1 MATNQLS
8 KDLGQCR
15 KLSLETLRRFSVS
28 NVEDG
33 WQWPT
38 IGKQG
43 GRALRWKSYY
53 STREDAPEQYQEHW
67 AKYRWKPSKPGEGFE
82 YFSVGGLVGSIAADG
97 GTLYLVGGEVD
108 VMTMY
113 EVELPNTTCFFGE
126 GNAPS
131 ALAADLQA
139 WGVTHV
145 CMYPDRD
152 LAGLNS
158 AIKVRDMLQG
168 SGIKVEVKC
177 LPFEYRDKHG
187 QDMSDYWQGWD
198 GSKAAFRLSLLD
210 LPDWPLP
217 EPQELPVQKEL
228 KAREDAEDL
237 PEKFKADVLA
247 ALGGQ
252 PKFNSEGWTLRNVKC
267 PFHDDQT
274 ASASWNAAGFLYCHG
289 PCAQTYNGKTV
300 GECLNILLADYYDQ
314 PKNASK
320 SLIKG
325 VNSNG
330 IQNSGEIPQAVVFVN
345 RKDAAREY
353 LQTIRPEYAPTTPP
367 IQNPIKSLHHLGGMC
382 RIMEA
387 GKFWLIIGGS
397 GTGKTNYIES
407 LLIEP
412 LLQDGYGLISAGGEW
427 KPKEVIGRSAQ
438 RAGGITRTDYLL
450 NQFYK
455 SQVAKGVPAEK
466 LITDGAIIQ
475 KDIQTTENIVNSQ
488 MEWAG
493 EQWMIPS
500 SAMSLITMVE
510 NVRRK
515 VLDAKHPIRLLVIDY
530 LQMYLH
536 NAHMPFMEQL
546 WYLKNNLEP
555 SYDFPGLIIIGA
567 SQATKESAKL
577 LRTKGKD
584 LDSADAQEIRE
595 DPTNLVTT
603 LQPEFL
609 RVGGLKTSPI
619 IGYKPYGW
627 VRITKSSEGKPGKV
641 CLGME
646 LGQLRWID
654 CIVDPEAE
662 NEGEM
667 PF

>member
-1 MATNQLS
+1 MATLS
-8 KDLGQCR
+8 KDLSQSR
-15 KLSLETLRRFSVS
+15 KLSLETLKRFSVS

-53 STREDAPEQYQEHW
+53 SQREDAPAQYQEHW

-108 VMTMY
+108 VMTMF
-113 EVELPNTTCFFGE
+113 ETELPNSTCFFGE
-126 GNAPS
+126 GNAPAS
-131 ALAADLQA
+131 LVADLQA
-139 WGVTHV
+139 WGV
-145 CMYPDRD
+145 MYVFMFPDRD

-158 AIKVRDMLQG
+158 AIKVRDMLRG
-168 SGIKVEVKC
+168 SDIKLVVKC
-177 LPFEYRDKHG
+177 LPFEYQEKHG
-187 QDMSDYWQGWD
+187 QDVSDYWQGYE
-198 GSKAAFRLSLLD
+198 GSKASFRLCLLE
-210 LPDWPLP
+210 LPIWPLP

-228 KAREDAEDL
+228 KAAEDSDDL
-237 PEKFKADVLA
+237 PDKFKADVLA
-247 ALGGQ
+247 ALGGKPQ
-252 PKFNSEGWTLRNVKC
+252 FNSEGWTRKNVKC
-267 PFHDDQT
+267 PFHNDTT
-274 ASASWNAAGFLYCHG
+274 ASASWNEAGYLYCHG

-300 GECLNILLADYYDQ
+300 GERLNIRLADYYEM
-314 PKNASK
+314 PAKTAK
-320 SLIKG
+320 KA

-330 IQNSGEIPQAVVFVN
+330 AAVGENKGEAVVFVN

-382 RIMEA
+382 RMLEA
-387 GKFWLIIGGS
+387 GKFWMIVGGS
-397 GTGKTNYIES
+397 GTGKTNYVES
-407 LLIEP
+407 LVVEP
-412 LLQDGYGLISAGGEW
+412 LLQDGHSMITAGGEW

-455 SQVAKGVPAEK
+455 HQVAKGVPAEK
-466 LITDGAIIQ
+466 LITDGVITQ
-475 KDIQTTENIVNSQ
+475 EDMQRTENIVNSQ

-493 EQWMIPS
+493 EQDMIPS

-515 VLDAKHPIRLLVIDY
+515 VLESKYAIRLLVIDY

-567 SQATKESAKL
+567 SQVTKASAKL

-595 DPTNLVTT
+595 DPANLVTT

-627 VRITKSSEGKPGKV
+627 ARSTKNSEGKPGNV

-662 NEGEM
+662 NEEEM